1 MADTHATLAVL
12 QRTPLFQ
19 ALNQRQLERL
29 AKRFV
34 EREYLAGEKIVTQ
47 GKGGEGFFIVA
58 SGRAEAIRE
67 HADGAQTILNPLEP
81 GDFFGE
87 MALLTEGMRT
97 ASVLTTEPTTCLV
110 LTRWDFIGLLR
121 EDAEMAVVILQE
133 LAERFSRV
141 LNTL

>member
-1 MADTHATLAVL
+1 MVDTKTTVAIL
-12 QRTPLFQ
+12 QRTPLFRG
-19 ALNQRQLERL
+19 LNQRQLDRL

-47 GKGGEGFFIVA
+47 GKGGEGFFIVG
-58 SGRAEAIRE
+58 SGLAQAVRE
-67 HADGAQTILNPLEP
+67 HADGTQTVLNPLEP

-87 MALLTEGMRT
+87 MALLAEGLRT
-97 ASVLTTEPTTCLV
+97 ATVLTVEPTVCLV
-110 LTRWDFIGLLR
+110 LTRWDFIALLR

-141 LNTL
+141 LSTL